1 MERLL
6 LESTVDLIPLFSV
19 EKTRLNCD
27 LVQSQSRIKDIVSN
41 IEMLKPIFVF
51 PSLDLRNK
59 SNCPEGGEKELLH
72 EAFSQKLSIPI
83 EYDSESIVDAPKTLL
98 HNLSFTFL
106 KLLESRMN
114 NSILAVKNRAT
125 LPGIERNAIVDI
137 LSSSTNKLVSIASI
151 VTRFKVLSATDN
163 SAKSMRPAA
172 IIHLVDNKF
181 QIPIIFEFCMDLL
194 LLSTVQITAQISIKG
209 SVLCSIGDDMET
221 SYEQSKIAIEL
232 DNLSL
237 LKSLMSEA
245 HRMCTSLIAT
255 ASSFAFSKLE
265 NRVSCPSNMTQTMSN
280 QKDNEKNKNE
290 MPFLPNDNDVSGA
303 AQQDVI
309 DMPPPPPRSK
319 PRK

>member
-19 EKTRLNCD
+19 EETRLNCD
-27 LVQSQSRIKDIVSN
+27 LVQSQSQIKDIVSK
-41 IEMLKPIFVF
+41 IEMLKPIFLF

-59 SNCPEGGEKELLH
+59 SNCPEGGEKDLLH

-83 EYDSESIVDAPKTLL
+83 EYDSKSVVDAPKTLL

-106 KLLESRMN
+106 RLLESRIN
-114 NSILAVKNRAT
+114 NSILAIKNHAT

-137 LSSSTNKLVSIASI
+137 LSSSTNKIVSIASM
-151 VTRFKVLSATDN
+151 VTRFQVLSATDN
-163 SAKSMRPAA
+163 SAKSMRSAA
-172 IIHLVDNKF
+172 IIHLLDNKF

-209 SVLCSIGDDMET
+209 SVLCSNGDDTEIR
-221 SYEQSKIAIEL
+221 YQQCKVAIEL

-245 HRMCTSLIAT
+245 HRVCKSLLAR
-255 ASSFAFSKLE
+255 ASLSSMLE
-265 NRVSCPSNMTQTMSN
+265 NRVSCPTNMTQTMPN
-280 QKDNEKNKNE
+280 QKDNEETKTQ
-290 MPFLPNDNDVSGA
+290 MASLRDANDVSDA
-303 AQQDVI
+303 VQQDVI
-309 DMPPPPPRSK
+309 DMPPPPPRNKPSK
-319 PRK
+319 